1 MNGRGPLIAG
11 LVLIAAGL
19 VGIVGLYPVLMPRA
33 IGVMMGR
40 GRMMMGTDGMMGRS
54 GMKRMMQDMMG
65 NMLPL
70 GIDPASLPQPHSEGA
85 RLMQHYCTQCHGLP
99 GPGLHTAAEWP
110 AVVARMVAR
119 ARIMS
124 DQDMMGIQ
132 APSAKEQATL
142 LAYLQKHAQMPLNKA
157 TAKGL
162 DTPAGRAF
170 SATCSQCHALPD
182 PVQHTAAEWPAV
194 VLRMQRN
201 MVAMGKPAP
210 PRSTLHAI
218 DAYLRKYAKPPGEEH
233 SEKGA
238 GSDAGTR

>member
-1 MNGRGPLIAG
+1 MKGRGPLIAG

-19 VGIVGLYPVLMPRA
+19 VGIVGLYPVLRPGGM
-33 IGVMMGR
+33 GV
-40 GRMMMGTDGMMGRS
+40 MMGTDGMMGRS
-54 GMKRMMQDMMG
+54 GMKRMMQAMMG

-70 GIDPASLPQPHSEGA
+70 GISPASLPQTHSEGA
-85 RLMQHYCTQCHGLP
+85 RLMQRYCTQCHGLP

-110 AVVARMVAR
+110 VVVARMAAR
-119 ARIMS
+119 EHMMS

-142 LAYLQKHAQMPLNKA
+142 LAYLRKHAQIPLNKA

-170 SATCSQCHALPD
+170 SETCSRCHALPD
-182 PVQHTAAEWPAV
+182 PVQHTAADWPAV

-201 MVAMGKPAP
+201 MVAMGKPVP
-210 PRSTLHAI
+210 PQSTLDAV
-218 DAYLRKYAKPPGEEH
+218 DAYLRKYAKQP
-233 SEKGA
+233 
-238 GSDAGTR
+238 DT

>member
-11 LVLIAAGL
+11 LALIAVGL
-19 VGIVGLYPVLMPRA
+19 VGVVGLYPVLRP
-33 IGVMMGR
+33 GGTGGMMSR
-40 GRMMMGTDGMMGRS
+40 GGMMMGMDGMMGRG

-70 GIDPASLPQPHSEGA
+70 GINPASLPQPHSEGA

-99 GPGLHTAAEWP
+99 GPGLHTATGWP

-119 ARIMS
+119 ERMMS

-142 LAYLQKHAQMPLNKA
+142 LAYLQKHAQIPLNKA

-182 PVQHTAAEWPAV
+182 PAQHTAAEWPAV

-201 MVAMGKPAP
+201 MVAMGKPVP
-210 PRSTLHAI
+210 SQSTLDAI
-218 DAYLRKYAKPPGEEH
+218 GTYLHKYAKQPG
-233 SEKGA
+233 KG
-238 GSDAGTR
+238 GS

>member
-1 MNGRGPLIAG
+1 
-11 LVLIAAGL
+11 
-19 VGIVGLYPVLMPRA
+19 
-33 IGVMMGR
+33 
-40 GRMMMGTDGMMGRS
+40 MMGTDGMMGRS

-110 AVVARMVAR
+110 AVMARMAAR

-142 LAYLQKHAQMPLNKA
+142 LAYLQKHAQIPLNKA
-157 TAKGL
+157 PPKAWIRPRVGL
-162 DTPAGRAF
+162 SVKPVPNAMPSPTLCSTP
-170 SATCSQCHALPD
+170 
-182 PVQHTAAEWPAV
+182 
-194 VLRMQRN
+194 LRI
-201 MVAMGKPAP
+201 G
-210 PRSTLHAI
+210 PR
-218 DAYLRKYAKPPGEEH
+218 
-233 SEKGA
+233 
-238 GSDAGTR
+238 

>member
-1 MNGRGPLIAG
+1 MNGRGPLTVG

-33 IGVMMGR
+33 MGVMMGH
-40 GRMMMGTDGMMGRS
+40 S

-110 AVVARMVAR
+110 AVMARMAAR

-142 LAYLQKHAQMPLNKA
+142 VAYLQKHAQIPLNKA
-157 TAKGL
+157 TAEGL
-162 DTPAGRAF
+162 DTSAGRAF
-170 SATCSQCHALPD
+170 SETCSQCHSLPD
-182 PVQHTAAEWPAV
+182 PVQYTAAEWPAV

-201 MVAMGKPAP
+201 MVAMGKPVP
-210 PRSTLHAI
+210 SQSTLDAI
-218 DAYLRKYAKPPGEEH
+218 GTYLHKYAKQPG
-233 SEKGA
+233 KG
-238 GSDAGTR
+238 GS